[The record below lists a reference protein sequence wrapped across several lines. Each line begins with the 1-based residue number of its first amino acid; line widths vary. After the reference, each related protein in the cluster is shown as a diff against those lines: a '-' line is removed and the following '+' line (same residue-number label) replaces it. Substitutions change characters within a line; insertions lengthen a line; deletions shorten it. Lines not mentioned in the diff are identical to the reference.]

1 MPDELDENAASQER
15 MFTYCNIVNMRAIL
29 KMEDE
34 RMALARTRSHKHFQL
49 DAGKLKRAQRALKA
63 KTETETIE
71 RALDVVITEHVRNR
85 LAVEA
90 NDRFVKS
97 GVDIRDAYD
106 TLDK

>member
-1 MPDELDENAASQER
+1 
-15 MFTYCNIVNMRAIL
+15 
-29 KMEDE
+29 
-34 RMALARTRSHKHFQL
+34 MALARTRSHKHFQL

-71 RALDVVITEHVRNR
+71 RALDVVITEHMRNQ

-90 NDRFVKS
+90 NDRLVKS
-97 GVDIRDAYD
+97 GVDIRDAYG

>member
-1 MPDELDENAASQER
+1 
-15 MFTYCNIVNMRAIL
+15 
-29 KMEDE
+29 
-34 RMALARTRSHKHFQL
+34 MALARTRSHKHFQL

-71 RALDVVITEHVRNR
+71 RVLDVVITEHMRNQ

-97 GVDIRDAYD
+97 GVDIRDAYG

>member
-1 MPDELDENAASQER
+1 M
-15 MFTYCNIVNMRAIL
+15 NMRGIL
-29 KMEDE
+29 KTEDG

-71 RALDVVITEHVRNR
+71 RALDVVISEHARNR

-97 GVDIRDAYD
+97 GVDIKDAYG
-106 TLDK
+106 TLDR

>member
-1 MPDELDENAASQER
+1 
-15 MFTYCNIVNMRAIL
+15 
-29 KMEDE
+29 
-34 RMALARTRSHKHFQL
+34 MALARTRSHKHFQL

-71 RALDVVITEHVRNR
+71 RALDVVISEHVRNR

-97 GVDIRDAYD
+97 GVYVRDVYDI
-106 TLDK
+106 LDK

>member
-1 MPDELDENAASQER
+1 MG
-15 MFTYCNIVNMRAIL
+15 
-29 KMEDE
+29 
-34 RMALARTRSHKHFQL
+34 LARTRSHKHFQL

-97 GVDIRDAYD
+97 GVDIGDVYG